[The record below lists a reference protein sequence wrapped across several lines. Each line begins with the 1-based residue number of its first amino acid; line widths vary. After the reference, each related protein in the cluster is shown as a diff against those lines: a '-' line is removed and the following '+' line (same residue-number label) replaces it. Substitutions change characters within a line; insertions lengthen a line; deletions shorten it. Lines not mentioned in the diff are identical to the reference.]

1 MTSDNLKNMIEISNG
16 NFGYDNKIIVESV
29 NINVLEKEITAIV
42 GPSGCGKT
50 TILKSISGN
59 LPLMGGMIRLDG
71 KKQNQAWISE
81 NIAQTL
87 QNFPLFHWLTVKEN
101 LMLACKIQNIPTT
114 NISNVLEE
122 LSALHLIDKFPK
134 TLSGGERC
142 RASLAQAVITKPK
155 ILLLD
160 EPFTG
165 LDLHIKED
173 IARYLFSFTDIH
185 NTSIIFVTHDL
196 YDACIYATRVIVLG
210 STTPSEIK
218 AIVNTKKK
226 NSRQLIRN
234 YMLNTNQEIL

>member
-87 QNFPLFHWLTVKEN
+87 QNFPLF
-101 LMLACKIQNIPTT
+101 
-114 NISNVLEE
+114 S
-122 LSALHLIDKFPK
+122 
-134 TLSGGERC
+134 
-142 RASLAQAVITKPK
+142 
-155 ILLLD
+155 
-160 EPFTG
+160 
-165 LDLHIKED
+165 
-173 IARYLFSFTDIH
+173 
-185 NTSIIFVTHDL
+185 
-196 YDACIYATRVIVLG
+196 
-210 STTPSEIK
+210 
-218 AIVNTKKK
+218 
-226 NSRQLIRN
+226 
-234 YMLNTNQEIL
+234 